1 MIFTKI
7 DRIIIVTLTLFFIFF
22 DIYENLYI
30 IGYFTTNMKY
40 INNQYMNI
48 QVKGR
53 LSMFYDLVLLKL
65 SIILFTTD
73 INCNRCIKNTS
84 LKNI

>member
-1 MIFTKI
+1 
-7 DRIIIVTLTLFFIFF
+7 
-22 DIYENLYI
+22 
-30 IGYFTTNMKY
+30 
-40 INNQYMNI
+40 MNI

-53 LSMFYDLVLLKL
+53 LSIFYDLVLLKL
-65 SIILFTTD
+65 NIILFTTD

>member
-1 MIFTKI
+1 
-7 DRIIIVTLTLFFIFF
+7 
-22 DIYENLYI
+22 
-30 IGYFTTNMKY
+30 
-40 INNQYMNI
+40 MNI

-65 SIILFTTD
+65 NIIIFTTD
-73 INCNRCIKNTS
+73 INRNRCIKNTY

>member
-1 MIFTKI
+1 
-7 DRIIIVTLTLFFIFF
+7 
-22 DIYENLYI
+22 
-30 IGYFTTNMKY
+30 
-40 INNQYMNI
+40 MNI

-65 SIILFTTD
+65 NIIIFTTD
-73 INCNRCIKNTS
+73 INRNRSIKNTY